1 MKQYQ
6 KTLKPNVMTLL
17 RRNDPFLGLL
27 DDFFTNDWAG
37 GRSVASINQNL
48 PAVNIKEESDH
59 FCVELAAPG
68 LNKEDFQIDLHNRV
82 LTISAERK
90 EEQTQGDEQRK
101 YTRREFHYASFKRA
115 FTLPET
121 VDTENIHANYVSG
134 VLKIQ
139 LPKRDEAK
147 QKPVRSIAI
156 Q

>member
-1 MKQYQ
+1 
-6 KTLKPNVMTLL
+6 MTLI

-37 GRSVASINQNL
+37 GRSVASLNQSL

-59 FCVELAAPG
+59 FTVELAAPG
-68 LNKEDFQIDLHNRV
+68 LNKEDFQIDLDNRV
-82 LTISAERK
+82 LTISSERK
-90 EEQTQGDEQRK
+90 EEQNHSDAQGK

-121 VDTENIHANYVSG
+121 VDTDNIHANYASG
-134 VLKIQ
+134 VLHIQ
-139 LPKRDEAK
+139 LPKREEAK